1 MVVWSLDWDYSMQNY
16 TAVLVLAL
24 MVMVW
29 VIIDEVAEML
39 MVDLIEYLVHPNNVR
54 VDSNLRHPTTPLA
67 VEFHTC
73 E

>member
-24 MVMVW
+24 MVW
-29 VIIDEVAEML
+29 VITDEVAEML